1 METRSCLLPLVSVI
15 KNPLHVFH
23 FLPCKFQVAPYIHR
37 PTKDVVFEDKSAFS
51 NMSATAL
58 HFLRTRENNDVISLR
73 PAMTTIAVPVAIAF
87 PSQTTDADNLV
98 LTWRM

>member
-1 METRSCLLPLVSVI
+1 
-15 KNPLHVFH
+15 
-23 FLPCKFQVAPYIHR
+23 
-37 PTKDVVFEDKSAFS
+37 
-51 NMSATAL
+51 MSATAL